1 MAQSESSHAGAQSSI
16 GATAVQV
23 AGGGGRPVVLQVLPA
38 FETGGVERG
47 ALEIAAALV
56 DAGGTALVASRG
68 GRLEHDLARAG
79 GRHLRLP
86 VHSKNPLVIRANA
99 RRLARIIRAE
109 GVDII
114 HARSRAPAWAAWLAA
129 RRTGCRFVTTVHGPY
144 SCGGLKQRYN
154 AVMARGDRVIAI
166 SGFIAGYLEA
176 NYGIAPPRVQVIH
189 RGVDTGHFDPGAV
202 GPQRL
207 VRLAE
212 AWRLPE
218 DRPVVL
224 MPGRLTRWKGQ
235 LVLIEALGRL
245 GAKEISCVIVG
256 SDQGRA
262 GYRRELERAVA
273 RLGLGAVVHL
283 VGDCRDMAA
292 AYMLADVVVSASTDP
307 EAFGRV
313 IVEAQAMGRPVIA
326 TDHGAARE
334 TVRDGET
341 GWLVPPGDAGT
352 LADTLGV
359 ALSLDAQTRARVADI
374 AIRHAREA
382 FSTAAMCARTLA
394 LYEEVLGRGEPASA
408 AA

>member
-1 MAQSESSHAGAQSSI
+1 MVQSESSHTGAQSSI

-23 AGGGGRPVVLQVLPA
+23 DGGGRRPMVLQVLPA

-207 VRLAE
+207 VQLAE

-235 LVLIEALGRL
+235 SVLIEALGRL
-245 GAKEISCVIVG
+245 GAKKISCVIVG

-273 RLGLGAVVHL
+273 RLGLGSVVHL

-313 IVEAQAMGRPVIA
+313 IVEAQAMGRAVIA

-359 ALSLDAQTRARVADI
+359 ALSLDAQARARVADI
-374 AIRHAREA
+374 AIPHVRET